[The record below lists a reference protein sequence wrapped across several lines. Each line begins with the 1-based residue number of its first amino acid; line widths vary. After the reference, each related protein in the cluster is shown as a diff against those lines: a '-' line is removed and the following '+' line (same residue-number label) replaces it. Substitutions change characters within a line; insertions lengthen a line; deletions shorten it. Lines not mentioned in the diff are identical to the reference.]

1 LPSVVSG
8 DSLGIIDPHE
18 KYFSDED
25 GKRSGIRW
33 NLTGDAV
40 NMRGIADQFA
50 PYKEV
55 FGGSEDAFQQGS
67 YEGTLFRLP
76 FRQEPSKLSDTI
88 YSTEKIQGL
97 FKSFEKEKNTFISVI
112 KAIYRYL
119 ASQDI
124 NNVIGELNVQQIH
137 KWVWNGDGFSSP
149 SEVILY
155 VPWFNL
161 QPYLCSLPSET
172 KEFATFFSKCG
183 MKLECNNNLLLNIL
197 RRIKERHV
205 ELEYNHNTSCHDVKR
220 DLQYSIDIL
229 NALKPQN
236 GEPFESGLREN
247 LLVPVNVEDDTSLE
261 LVPVDECTY
270 CDREWLKQ
278 GHDVIDIDDTDDVK
292 IKFIHRNIP
301 TATAEVLGV
310 PTLMSRILDAD
321 ELEMGESFGQSE
333 SLLDRL
339 KGLLEGY
346 TDGLSVPKE
355 LIQNADDAGATE
367 VRFLYDERTNDDA
380 MTHLIDEGMKECQGP
395 ALWSYNDAVFTND
408 DFQNIVKLNAAT
420 KEEDTGKIGRFGLGF
435 NSVYNLTDVPSF
447 IFHSFEKYGL
457 GKKIMERCF
466 DKESFFKKVV
476 FPFLNVLEARTRDS
490 LVLYAIDDTSPVL
503 NDLVRDHPCI
513 PASPTGHQ
521 LKYPKDLIHP
531 YGKAA
536 QLYKSDDGKFPY
548 GTELCTDERLLK
560 LKKLGMREDDL
571 DWKEVIE
578 RARSVT
584 TLGSYGQSVK
594 RTKLLLAFIEDK
606 LKLLLLRNQHVGS
619 EIKAELQRTCF
630 LPILKRPQTF
640 PFKWKGDEYEQTAFL
655 AADSLYPKSLKYLV
669 SASAPILNDG
679 DDGCGQLDWNSRVGK
694 FLEIKKSVSLTAA
707 KLQLETVITTKEATR
722 CTVSNSELKKAC
734 EKLYEYFQRLS
745 TDSEKEVKEVKEF
758 LAPLKFVLV
767 DNQFLH
773 ASQIAFTSRVHF
785 LPYLCMVPLSYK
797 QKFAELLRVVGV
809 RECFEIQD
817 YINTLRK
824 VREDHGENS
833 INSDLE
839 AQVKVLLDLLVEAME
854 EVRISSRQVVAQ
866 YGDIYL
872 PDSDKIMRSSSEVC
886 IKDCYWMPD
895 EKGIIYASGGIPP
908 VACIALGVKSRRQQ
922 SLSRLAIGIPF
933 GQKEKLTN
941 RLKRILTGYPCDGS
955 IMKELLQNADD
966 AKASKICFI
975 KDPRQHPDER
985 VFEDSWKPLQGPAL
999 CVYNNA
1005 PFTNSDIIGIQN
1017 LGEGN
1022 KGDDP
1027 NKTGQYGIGFNAV
1040 YHLTDVPSFISKG
1053 DEIGEVMCV
1062 FDPNLEYAP
1071 CASPENPGVMY
1082 KDLEYL
1088 RERFTDVLPC
1098 FLEQHFP
1105 IDSGTMFRFPLRDE
1119 KMAETSKISSKPMTT
1134 EKLDSLVNNFQEEI
1148 LEALLFVNNVKEIS
1162 ICEIEDNGNVKTIC
1176 HVEASMSAED
1186 EQKRHEFSSYAKAIG
1201 NQLQSGEMSIT
1212 QVPLRKVSYVLHLK
1226 DSRGLCQDWL
1236 IVQQIGWECTEE
1248 ICQEVEIG
1256 KAYQRQDLG
1265 LLPRGGV
1272 ACLISSSSTIKP
1284 PGKAYCF
1291 LPLPFETGLPIHI
1304 NGHFALDHEA
1314 RRDLWKSETGD
1325 YRSKWNDIL
1334 LRQVVAPCYVVML
1347 EEIRQFIS
1355 LDVAADNRT
1364 YLRGGRYEAECF
1376 LSYYE
1381 RFFPS
1386 LDLSAPYWKVLAIEV
1401 YRHMNSR
1408 RSRLLPLL
1416 RHICKAGD
1424 PPRDE
1429 VIIEWLPPTGEG
1441 HDKAFFDEQLKF
1453 IPFQKV
1459 EVTSKNTNL
1468 QNDESAITT
1477 GLKKTRCIVVEDGKR
1492 FVDPRQIVAELMSD
1506 DEIHPYL
1513 FRVPPILAGY
1523 STLFEKLGAT
1533 SIVTPAQYAMVLD
1546 YIRRECKDS
1555 KLDPN
1560 ETTKAFMATK
1570 GLFESINKNS
1580 GVTTSDLPSLYL
1592 PGVKRNPVDPSTKLV
1607 FLRKSTEIFYNDAP
1621 HFKERLE
1628 GFERLLFVKLE
1639 ECELRVDNDD
1649 SMINQLPESIRPRK
1663 LTSFVHETLL
1673 ENGQSATSS
1682 SSTQELRQKLTSNEF
1697 CLGLTRL
1704 IKHALYKRDMK
1715 TKDDFLRNVQKS
1727 LSCIHVYSVP
1737 GLQTRLV
1744 CEGTTI
1750 PESEAEVACF
1760 EEKKEEGNQ
1769 EVWKIYVEQKVDLIE
1784 YLSRVAEI
1792 IDRITGHLLGKALVH
1807 LPMMLLSPI
1816 DNISSLLDN
1825 LKIREDNSTYL
1836 GAEATCFP
1844 TPGNFIHIEDQHLL
1858 VDAFTVF
1865 YPGEYVGYE
1874 LDDPSLRDE
1883 DGAATY
1889 IYAIII
1895 EEVPSE
1901 ELPSG
1906 EEASPITKRYRIN
1919 IGKERIV
1926 VDAVDLYKF
1935 CRRKQGSEGLEI
1947 EVFTGS
1953 ETAEQQEVKPDNLD
1967 DAKQL
1972 VRKTLEEAWHL
1983 PEEKRKKIIKRLFLT
1998 WHPDKN
2004 PGNEEFCT
2012 EVFKFI
2018 QAEIMRLET
2027 GVDPQRTGNFWSS
2040 AAGGYGNFSSYYRRW
2055 SGRARDHGTQ
2065 RSSYYSGGCSS
2076 SSYRSNPQPGEATR
2090 WYRQAADDLNA
2101 ASNDVNEYRPSYEW
2115 ACFKCHQSAEKALK
2129 AAQYS
2134 RDADKSSTHSLSAIA
2149 SSLDN
2154 SELLSLANS
2163 MERLLGDSTRMRY
2176 PDRVQY
2182 PNIPHDIYTT
2192 DMAAQ
2197 ALELAREILNVVK
2210 AKFV

>member
-1 LPSVVSG
+1 MEERKEREGRKDDLPSVVSG

-25 GKRSGIRW
+25 GRRSGIRW

-40 NMRGIADQFA
+40 NMRGLQLLPLSNKTFADFMKKSSSNAVYIDSPVHPKSLLPGMQAKFLDSDIDVDIKKKLENAVRKGYTQLRNFDKVAVENHLRDALPTEWTQSNGHNLPVFLMKHRTLVPDYVNPPNPKGVLDALMAVVSNPQSMSVSDMRPLGGFLSRISTLTPKERDFLKKLQLFNTHPGSGGQSRHVSLLEVPLAA
-50 PYKEV
+50 PVDDFPPVRLCTDMVDLRDGSSRTLAQLLGTAPMSHVELVKIMLNHALHGLYSDPDIDELVEYTLNRLTMFHGPDVEEIKRLLTCLP
-55 FGGSEDAFQQGS
+55 FIMSGGNTRKKPGELFDPEDKNLTQMFLNEPEEFPKVGS
-67 YEGTLFRLP
+67 YYAKSNVLVHLRALGLKKKTDVTASDILFSARMVNEIQDVMKATTKSKAILERLQHLLQHKHVNSTTDLLSQLNSVPWVPVFDKRSETYPTALLRKNESSFACPKDATSAKFLYLVGSSKTLVDVQDNSQVSHCFGWNIV
-76 FRQEPSKLSDTI
+76 PSIDEVISHLKNVIFS
-88 YSTEKIQGL
+88 YE
-97 FKSFEKEKNTFISVI
+97 EEEKNTFISVI

-124 NNVIGELNVQQIH
+124 DDVIGELDVQQIH

-149 SEVILY
+149 SEVTMR
-155 VPWFNL
+155 VPSFNL

-172 KEFATFFSKCG
+172 KKFATLFSECG
-183 MKLECNNNLLLNIL
+183 MKLECDNNLLLNIL
-197 RRIKERHV
+197 RRIKERH
-205 ELEYNHNTSCHDVKR
+205 ELEHNHNTSCHDVKR

-236 GEPFESGLREN
+236 GEPLESGLREN
-247 LLVPVNVEDDTSLE
+247 LLVPVNVEYDTTLE

-301 TATAEVLGV
+301 TTTAEVLGV

-321 ELEMGESFGQSE
+321 ELDMGESFGQSE

-380 MTHLIDEGMKECQGP
+380 MTHLLDEGMKECQGP

-447 IFHSFEKYGL
+447 VSRESIVILDPHTTYL
-457 GKKIMERCF
+457 GKAIR
-466 DKESFFKKVV
+466 DKSK
-476 FPFLNVLEARTRDS
+476 P
-490 LVLYAIDDTSPVL
+490 
-503 NDLVRDHPCI
+503 
-513 PASPTGHQ
+513 
-521 LKYPKDLIHP
+521 
-531 YGKAA
+531 
-536 QLYKSDDGKFPY
+536 
-548 GTELCTDERLLK
+548 
-560 LKKLGMREDDL
+560 
-571 DWKEVIE
+571 
-578 RARSVT
+578 
-584 TLGSYGQSVK
+584 
-594 RTKLLLAFIEDK
+594 
-606 LKLLLLRNQHVGS
+606 
-619 EIKAELQRTCF
+619 
-630 LPILKRPQTF
+630 
-640 PFKWKGDEYEQTAFL
+640 
-655 AADSLYPKSLKYLV
+655 
-669 SASAPILNDG
+669 
-679 DDGCGQLDWNSRVGK
+679 
-694 FLEIKKSVSLTAA
+694 
-707 KLQLETVITTKEATR
+707 
-722 CTVSNSELKKAC
+722 
-734 EKLYEYFQRLS
+734 
-745 TDSEKEVKEVKEF
+745 
-758 LAPLKFVLV
+758 
-767 DNQFLH
+767 
-773 ASQIAFTSRVHF
+773 
-785 LPYLCMVPLSYK
+785 
-797 QKFAELLRVVGV
+797 
-809 RECFEIQD
+809 
-817 YINTLRK
+817 
-824 VREDHGENS
+824 
-833 INSDLE
+833 
-839 AQVKVLLDLLVEAME
+839 
-854 EVRISSRQVVAQ
+854 
-866 YGDIYL
+866 
-872 PDSDKIMRSSSEVC
+872 
-886 IKDCYWMPD
+886 
-895 EKGIIYASGGIPP
+895 
-908 VACIALGVKSRRQQ
+908 
-922 SLSRLAIGIPF
+922 
-933 GQKEKLTN
+933 
-941 RLKRILTGYPCDGS
+941 GYPCDGS

-966 AKASKICFI
+966 AMASKICFI

-1005 PFTNSDIIGIQN
+1005 PFTNSDIKGIQN
-1017 LGEGN
+1017 LGEGS

-1040 YHLTDVPSFISKG
+1040 YHLTDVPTFISKG
-1053 DEIGEVMCV
+1053 KEIGEVMCV
-1062 FDPNLEYAP
+1062 FDPNLKYAP
-1071 CASPENPGVMY
+1071 CASPESPGVMY
-1082 KDLEYL
+1082 EGLEYL

-1105 IDSGTMFRFPLRDE
+1105 IDNGTMFRFPLRDE

-1134 EKLDSLVNNFQEEI
+1134 EKLNSLMNNFQEEI
-1148 LEALLFVNNVKEIS
+1148 LEALLFVNSVKEIS
-1162 ICEIEDNGNVKTIC
+1162 ICEIEDNGNVKTIF

-1186 EQKRHEFSSYAKAIG
+1186 EKKRQEFSSYAKAIG
-1201 NQLQSGEMSIT
+1201 NQLQRGKMSIT
-1212 QVPLRKVSYVLHLK
+1212 KVPLRKVSYVLHLK

-1236 IVQQIGWECTEE
+1236 VVQQIGWECTED

-1256 KAYQRQDLG
+1256 KAYKRQDLG

-1291 LPLPFETGLPIHI
+1291 LPLPFKTGLPIHI

-1314 RRDLWKSETGD
+1314 RRALWRSETGD

-1355 LDVAADNRT
+1355 LVVAEDNRT
-1364 YLRGGRYEAECF
+1364 YLRGGRYEAERF

-1381 RFFPS
+1381 SFFPS
-1386 LDLSAPYWKVLAIEV
+1386 LNLSAPYWKVLAIDV

-1408 RSRLLPLL
+1408 RSRLLPVLH
-1416 RHICKAGD
+1416 HICTTGD
-1424 PPRDE
+1424 PPREE
-1429 VIIEWLPPTGEG
+1429 VIIEWFPPTGED
-1441 HDKAFFDEQLKF
+1441 HDKVFFDNIFNEQLKF
-1453 IPFQKV
+1453 LTSQKV
-1459 EVTSKNTNL
+1459 EVISKKRNDDVEQRLDKNQSNDFQDAPVVINVMTHIYQFLETNL
-1468 QNDESAITT
+1468 QNNESAIIT
-1477 GLKKTRCIVVEDGKR
+1477 GLQKTRCIVVEDGKR
-1492 FVDPRQIVAELMSD
+1492 FVDPRQIVADMMPD
-1506 DEIHPYL
+1506 DEIYPYL
-1513 FRVPPILAGY
+1513 FRVPRKLAAY

-1546 YIRRECKDS
+1546 YIRMECRDG

-1560 ETTKAFMATK
+1560 ETTKAFKATK

-1628 GFERLLFVKLE
+1628 GFERLLFVKLK
-1639 ECELRVDNDD
+1639 ECELIVDNDD
-1649 SMINQLPESIRPRK
+1649 SLINQLPESIRPRK
-1663 LTSFVHETLL
+1663 LTSFVHETLV
-1673 ENGQSATSS
+1673 ENGQSATFSS
-1682 SSTQELRQKLTSNEF
+1682 AAQELRQILTSNEF
-1697 CLGLTRL
+1697 CFGLTRL
-1704 IKHALYKRDMK
+1704 IKHASYERDMK
-1715 TKDDFLRNVQKS
+1715 TEEGILRNVQES

-1737 GLQTRLV
+1737 GLRTRLV

-1760 EEKKEEGNQ
+1760 EEKTEEGSQ
-1769 EVWKIYVEQKVDLIE
+1769 EVWNIYVEQEVDLKE
-1784 YLSRVAEI
+1784 FTSRVAEI
-1792 IDRITGHLLGKALVH
+1792 INRITGHLLGEALVH
-1807 LPMMLLSPI
+1807 LPMMLLKPLVEI
-1816 DNISSLLDN
+1816 RSLLDS
-1825 LKIREDNSTYL
+1825 LKIREDNTYL
-1836 GAEATCFP
+1836 GAEATCLP
-1844 TPGNFIHIEDQHLL
+1844 TLGNFIHIEDHHLL
-1858 VDAFTVF
+1858 VHAFTVF

-1895 EEVPSE
+1895 EEVPS
-1901 ELPSG
+1901 G
-1906 EEASPITKRYRIN
+1906 EKASPITKRYRIN
-1919 IGKERIV
+1919 IGKELID

-1935 CRRKQGSEGLEI
+1935 FRRKHGSEGLEI

-1953 ETAEQQEVKPDNLD
+1953 ETAEEQEVKPDNLD
-1967 DAKQL
+1967 EAKRQ
-1972 VRKTLEEAWHL
+1972 VRETLEEAWHL
-1983 PEEKRKKIIKRLFLT
+1983 PEEKRKKIIKRLFLA

-2018 QAEIMRLET
+2018 QAEIKRLET
-2027 GVDPQRTGNFWSS
+2027 GADPQRAGNFGSS
-2040 AAGGYGNFSSYYRRW
+2040 GGYGNFSSCYNRW
-2055 SGRARDHGTQ
+2055 SDRAREHGSQ
-2065 RSSYYSGGCSS
+2065 RSRNSYFSGGRSSYFRGGCSS
-2076 SSYRSNPQPGEATR
+2076 SSHRCNPQPGEAAR
-2090 WYRQAADDLNA
+2090 WYRQATKDFNA
-2101 ASNDVNEYRPSYEW
+2101 ASNDVNENRPSYEW

-2134 RDADKSSTHSLSAIA
+2134 RDADRSSTHNLSGIA
-2149 SSLDN
+2149 SSLGN
-2154 SELLSLANS
+2154 SELISLAHS
-2163 MERLLGDSTRMRY
+2163 MECLLGDSTRMRY
-2176 PDRVQY
+2176 PDRVRY
-2182 PNIPHDIYTT
+2182 PKIPHDIYTR
-2192 DMAAQ
+2192 DMATQ
-2197 ALELAREILNVVK
+2197 ALKLARKIINVVK
-2210 AKFV
+2210 ANFV